1 MSPLFAALT
10 SDVSIVGLIVVAV
23 TLLLRSAVRSLT
35 RMNPDLVRAFAALRI
50 VRLAR
55 PRRKGTAALKPEAA
69 EKLLKALNK
78 PEERP
83 PD

>member
-35 RMNPDLVRAFAALRI
+35 RMNPDLVRAFAA
-50 VRLAR
+50 RLAR